1 MILERQREILVL
13 LVKKMHWAGSFWES
27 PPTLQNEKKK
37 KKRKKKVFA
46 GQRLRYSSKNTTI
59 VNLGEFNG

>member
-37 KKRKKKVFA
+37 KKKDFA

-59 VNLGEFNG
+59 VNFKFGRI